1 MTSICMV
8 VGLLPLVAAH
18 GVGANGN
25 RSLGVSVVGGM
36 VLGIVALVLI
46 TPVFYIIVETLQE
59 KFSKRKHS

>member
-1 MTSICMV
+1 M
-8 VGLLPLVAAH
+8 AH

-46 TPVFYIIVETLQE
+46 TPVFFIIVQTIQE
-59 KFSKRKHS
+59 KFSKKKAA